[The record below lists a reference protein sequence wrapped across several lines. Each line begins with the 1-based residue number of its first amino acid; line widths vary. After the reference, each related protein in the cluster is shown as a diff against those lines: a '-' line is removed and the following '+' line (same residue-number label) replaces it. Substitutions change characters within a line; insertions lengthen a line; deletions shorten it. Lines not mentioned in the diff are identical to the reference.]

1 MNELYGAAQ
10 GFAGGLMTQFEADP
24 LEVAAVY
31 SAIALQIYK
40 SRLSKEDFNG
50 IVDAI
55 SDSRTAVRPFEPFVT
70 WKAEENIIH

>member
-1 MNELYGAAQ
+1 MDEIYTAAQ
-10 GFAGGLMTQFEADP
+10 GFAGGLMTQFEVDP

-40 SRLSKEDFNG
+40 SRLSEEDYNG

-55 SDSRTAVRPFEPFVT
+55 SNKKYKIYTKLPAADKHFV
-70 WKAEENIIH
+70 K